1 MTHFF
6 TKHKSDFS
14 KAQKKIREVTLNM
27 FYIHDKLPKEDK
39 ILVDFIYDLLAF

>member
-14 KAQKKIREVTLNM
+14 NTQKKIREITLNM
-27 FYIHDKLPKEDK
+27 FYIYDKLPKEDK
-39 ILVDFIYDLLAF
+39 ILVDSTYDLLAF